1 MAVIPSQVDPALIA
15 RRLTELLEHCGVHT
29 ALSAR
34 IDADGAAPG
43 CRPAVGEGTAVVL
56 AATAVAAAELWL
68 KRGGAPQGISV
79 STRQAAATLRSYAHN
94 RLDGRWPGGAP
105 SDDTPLAEFYK
116 TKDGR
121 HFFIHG
127 VLPHLAAGTLKVLGL
142 DAATYESVGRAVAQW
157 DARDLEDELARAGM
171 CGAFARLP
179 AEWDAEAQG
188 AAIAPGGPVEII
200 RIGAA
205 PAEPLPPAQ
214 RPLDGVRVLDL
225 TRILAGPTCGRTLA
239 EHGADVLL
247 VSSPKLDSVKSF
259 VLDTG
264 HGKRSAF
271 LDLTRAADRATLN
284 RLVAQSDIF
293 SQGYR
298 SGALARRGLS
308 PQELAA
314 IRPGLICVSIN
325 CYGHEGPWVERP
337 GWDQLAAA
345 ATGLC
350 AIQGEET
357 GKPALL
363 RGAACDYVTGYLGAL
378 GAIVALNRRAREGG
392 SWLVRVSLAQTGVWL
407 RDFASPRAL
416 EARPDFSIPDAYLTE
431 TLTPF
436 GSLRHLAPVATMSLT
451 PPCWERPVVPLGTHP
466 PTFDPADAHLRA
478 VG

>member
-1 MAVIPSQVDPALIA
+1 MAVIPSDVDPALIA
-15 RRLTELLEHCGVHT
+15 QRLAGLLAHCGLDT
-29 ALSAR
+29 ALTAR

-68 KRGGAPQGISV
+68 RRGGAPQDIAV
-79 STRQAAATLRSYAHN
+79 STRRAAATLRSYAHN

-105 SDDTPLAEFYK
+105 SDDTPLAEFYG

-127 VLPHLAAGTLKVLGL
+127 VLPHLAAGTLEVLGL
-142 DAATYESVGRAVAQW
+142 DVATYESVGRAVAQW
-157 DARDLEDELARAGM
+157 NARDLEDALAAAGM
-171 CGAFARLP
+171 CGAYARTP
-179 AEWDAEAQG
+179 SEWDAEAQA

-200 RIGAA
+200 RIGDA
-205 PAEPLPPAQ
+205 PAEPLAPAA
-214 RPLDGVRVLDL
+214 RPLGGVRVLDL

-247 VSSPKLDSVKSF
+247 VSSPELDSVTSF

-264 HGKRSAF
+264 HGKRSCF
-271 LDLTRAADRATLN
+271 LDLTQAGDRATLN
-284 RLVAQSDIF
+284 RLVAQADIF

-308 PQELAA
+308 PRELTAL
-314 IRPGLICVSIN
+314 RPGLICVSIN

-350 AIQGEET
+350 TMQGEET

-378 GAIVALNRRAREGG
+378 GAIAALNRRASEGG

-407 RDFASPRAL
+407 RDFARPRAL
-416 EARPDFSIPDAYLTE
+416 EPKPDFSIPAAYFTE
-431 TLTPF
+431 TPTAF
-436 GSLRHLAPVATMSLT
+436 GKLRHLTPVAAMSLT
-451 PPCWERPVVPLGTHP
+451 PPRWARPVVPLGTHP
-466 PTFDPADAHLRA
+466 PAFDPADALMRA
-478 VG
+478 TG

>member
-1 MAVIPSQVDPALIA
+1 MAVIPSDVDPALIA
-15 RRLTELLEHCGVHT
+15 RRLTELLTQCGLDT
-29 ALSAR
+29 ALTAR

-56 AATAVAAAELWL
+56 AATAAAAGELWL
-68 KRGGAPQGISV
+68 KRGGAPQHIAV

-94 RLDGRWPGGAP
+94 RLDGHWPGGAP
-105 SDDTPLAEFYK
+105 SDDTPLAEFYE
-116 TKDGR
+116 TRDGR

-142 DAATYESVGRAVAQW
+142 DAANYDSVGRAVAQW
-157 DARDLEDELARAGM
+157 DARDLEDTLAAAGM
-171 CGAFARLP
+171 CGAFARTP
-179 AEWDAEAQG
+179 AEWDAHEQG

-200 RIGAA
+200 RIGDA
-205 PAEPLPPAQ
+205 PIEPLPPTQ
-214 RPLDGVRVLDL
+214 WPLGGVRVLDL

-239 EHGADVLL
+239 EHGAEVLL
-247 VSSPKLDSVKSF
+247 VSSPKLDSVESF

-271 LDLTRAADRATLN
+271 LDLTQAADRSTLN

-293 SQGYR
+293 SQGFR

-308 PQELAA
+308 PQDLAA

-325 CYGHEGPWVERP
+325 CYGHDGPWVERP

-378 GAIVALNRRAREGG
+378 GAIVALNRRASEGG

-416 EARPDFSIPDAYLTE
+416 EARPDFSIPDSYFIE

-436 GSLRHLAPVATMSLT
+436 GSLRHLAPVAAMSLT
-451 PPCWERPVVPLGTHP
+451 PPRWGRPVVPLGTHP
-466 PTFDPADAHLRA
+466 PAFDPADALLRA
-478 VG
+478 AG